1 MVGGFRH
8 KGLEEIFRT
17 GKTRRIGTPYLRK
30 CVRVLQALEA
40 ATQPEEMN
48 LAGFRFHSLRGI
60 PQRWSVRITG
70 NYRITFAWAG
80 ENAEDIDFED
90 YH

>member
-1 MVGGFRH
+1 MVGSFRH
-8 KGLEEIFRT
+8 KGLEEVYLT
-17 GKTRRIGTPYLRK
+17 GTTRRIGTPYLRK
-30 CVRVLQALEA
+30 CVRVLQSLDA
-40 ATQPEEMN
+40 ATQPDEMN
-48 LAGFRFHSLRGI
+48 LAGYRFHSLHGT

-70 NYRITFAWAG
+70 NYRITFAWSG

>member
-8 KGLEEIFRT
+8 NGLEEIFRT
-17 GKTRRIGTPYLRK
+17 GKTRRIGTEYLRK
-30 CVRVLQALEA
+30 CMRVLQALNV
-40 ATQPEEMN
+40 ATMPEEMN
-48 LAGFRFHSLRGI
+48 LAGYRFHSLHGT

-70 NYRITFAWAG
+70 NYRITFAWTG
-80 ENAEDIDFED
+80 KNAEDIDFED